1 MSETSQHRGVDSSRV
16 IPLPAKRQ
24 RAGTLLLFR
33 RLKIKCGHLVAS
45 LSTLTASSE
54 PFDIQT
60 SSSLFLLLLF
70 LGALSLVCLTS
81 TLNLIPILKCLMVF
95 ERGKSTKD
103 GFFREFLNLLGFE
116 FLGPRIPVK
125 YFTGRRHLLGESLLQ
140 ASCLCI

>member
-1 MSETSQHRGVDSSRV
+1 MSETSQHRGVDSSRF

-60 SSSLFLLLLF
+60 SSSLFLLLF

-95 ERGKSTKD
+95 ERGKSTKG